1 MISTQVKRSWRKGMT
16 KVWLKFLT
24 VLYITNCLS
33 AGILWILLL
42 VVDYTNPMIHTVC
55 TVNNTVCSICMQ
67 KWCAV
72 SDHHS
77 CWTHCCQYEKW
88 CVPSSQMTGGVP
100 YCKIKVLKNVQSF
113 WNSSPKYFIPT
124 VMYSGFE
131 LWRTYTVQCCLKV
144 FSLLLH
150 SPSVD
155 IVWSIFFNPLII

>member
-24 VLYITNCLS
+24 VLYIINCLS

-55 TVNNTVCSICMQ
+55 TVNNNPVCSICMQ

-88 CVPSSQMTGGVP
+88 CVPSSQMTDVVP
-100 YCKIKVLKNVQSF
+100 YCKIKVLKNVQSLF
-113 WNSSPKYFIPT
+113 GTAALNTSYQQQCIQGLNFEEHTQSTTQAWNTQSEKEWT
-124 VMYSGFE
+124 
-131 LWRTYTVQCCLKV
+131 WQ
-144 FSLLLH
+144 
-150 SPSVD
+150 
-155 IVWSIFFNPLII
+155 